1 MTGNAKI
8 AVNPLPW
15 VLTNM
20 GFELS
25 VPGLRQAAEIATTPF
40 NAIHAH
46 PPAGLMPAQYRE
58 LLAEY
63 GLVPVSGYYSAAW
76 ITRNIGAG
84 AFTANQ

>member
-8 AVNPLPW
+8 ALNPLPW
-15 VLTNM
+15 ALTNM

-25 VPGLRQAAEIATTPF
+25 VPGLRQAPEIATTPF
-40 NAIHAH
+40 KAIHAH
-46 PPAGLMPAQYRE
+46 TPAQYRA

-63 GLVPVSGYYSAAW
+63 GLVPVSGYYSTAW

-84 AFTANQ
+84 TFTANQ